1 MSGTRQ
7 KEVQLLQLET
17 GSGEVVKK
25 HKDIA
30 ASFYADC
37 TSARELLKKARL
49 SDHQEWLGYGSG
61 KQNAPISLLR
71 RWGCDWVAEQAEQ
84 AGSKVSTGKLTG
96 MKTQDFTTKT

>member
-25 HKDIA
+25 HRDIA

-37 TSARELLKKARL
+37 TSARQLLKKARL
-49 SDHQEWLGYGSG
+49 SDHQEWPGYGSG

-71 RWGCDWVAEQAEQ
+71 RGGCDWVAEQ
-84 AGSKVSTGKLTG
+84 AGSKVSTGKLAG